1 MLLDFI
7 SYIPCMQL
15 QFEYVN
21 PLVGLAMFII
31 GLFLIVF
38 GYFQY
43 GITPVIVGLV
53 LVAYYRRY
61 LWQVMGTP
69 L

>member
-1 MLLDFI
+1 
-7 SYIPCMQL
+7 MQL